1 MSNFIFAIDSNTR
14 RSLVKEIVGDVVT
27 PPPNSAAVNV
37 WSYRGKEEAW
47 GHASLTLSDGTY
59 ISWWPQGMGRE
70 SIPFVSQVY
79 SAPAIVPRSFNDD
92 VRGEGVVP
100 DVFVY
105 IPATHLNEANIKS
118 WWDGFSANPDSRWQT
133 LQQNCST
140 TVKDALVAGGA
151 WDILGGRAFDNWGD
165 IFVWSPNDIE
175 RFATAI
181 RDKIA

>member
-1 MSNFIFAIDSNTR
+1 MSNFIFAMDSNAR
-14 RSLVKEIVGDVVT
+14 RHLIKEIVDDVVT
-27 PPPNSAAVNV
+27 PPSSSVSVNI

-59 ISWWPQGMGRE
+59 ISWWPQGQGRE

-79 SAPAIVPRSFNDD
+79 SAPAIIPRSFDDD
-92 VRGEGVVP
+92 VRAESVVP

-105 IPATHLNEANIKS
+105 IPSSLLDEASIRN
-118 WWDGFSANPDSRWQT
+118 WWGTFSSNPDSRWQT

-151 WDILGGRAFDNWGD
+151 WNILGGREFDNWGD
-165 IFVWSPNDIE
+165 IFVWSPNDVE

-181 RDKIA
+181 RDK